1 MLLVEFYQLF
11 KGLEVDV
18 FIDRELT
25 ALVLPDVI
33 VVHLAMVAVK
43 SNTKTQTNSIKGTD
57 C

>member
-43 SNTKTQTNSIKGTD
+43 SNTRIQTNSI
-57 C
+57 

>member
-43 SNTKTQTNSIKGTD
+43 SNTRILTNAIKVID